1 MMNLLKDELT
11 RNLFSAFSQF
21 LCANREKF
29 VSPGMFNEQEVVL
42 PDFLTAETRMW
53 WRTQLL
59 NFTLSNGML
68 SSTLG
73 ALGGV
78 ALTRNSPYFDEVEC
92 GAEEFQYVP
101 SDIR

>member
-21 LCANREKF
+21 LCAI
-29 VSPGMFNEQEVVL
+29 SSGMFNEQEVVL

-92 GAEEFQYVP
+92 EAEEFQYVP